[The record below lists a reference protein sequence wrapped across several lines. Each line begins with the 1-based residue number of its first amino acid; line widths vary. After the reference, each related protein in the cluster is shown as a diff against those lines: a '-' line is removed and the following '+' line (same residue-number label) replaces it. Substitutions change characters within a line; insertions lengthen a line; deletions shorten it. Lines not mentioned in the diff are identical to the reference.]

1 MNRATSL
8 MMYFLKPNQKSWHQT
23 INVNT
28 MKTGLLCLL
37 SLDSIVYL
45 RKTFKKF
52 CTLTFSLNNN
62 GPKTWISIFFL
73 LLWKSYLYHCCDI
86 TNTIPVFP
94 YWRRK
99 ISAFLGKASKP
110 INILFFSGWVIYK
123 YVVLQSHMI
132 YNVFKVLL
140 SF

>member
-8 MMYFLKPNQKSWHQT
+8 MMYFLKPNQKSWHQ
-23 INVNT
+23 INNANT
-28 MKTGLLCLL
+28 KKMGLLCLL

-45 RKTFKKF
+45 RKTFKNL
-52 CTLTFSLNNN
+52 CTLTFSLITMD
-62 GPKTWISIFFL
+62 PKPESPLFFL
-73 LLWKSYLYHCCDI
+73 YCGSLTYI
-86 TNTIPVFP
+86 TVVILQIPFQFVLN
-94 YWRRK
+94 WRRK
-99 ISAFLGKASKP
+99 ISAFSGRASKP

-140 SF
+140 FF